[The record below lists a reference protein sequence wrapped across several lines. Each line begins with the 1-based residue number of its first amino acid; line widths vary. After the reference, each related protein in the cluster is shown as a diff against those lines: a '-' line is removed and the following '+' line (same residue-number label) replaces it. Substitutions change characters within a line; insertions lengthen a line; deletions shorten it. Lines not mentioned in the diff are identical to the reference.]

1 MQDVDILESR
11 DLRDELSNRVEVL
24 DKVKKLLMY
33 PELDF
38 MTIQQ
43 VADYYEVDYDAIKSV
58 IRRNRDELTED
69 GLRMGNYKEFLKG
82 QDDTLKKLQGKVIV
96 YLNNEEVTIP
106 NRGLYIFPRR
116 AILRVGMLLRDSDIA
131 KEVRTQLLNIEEKA
145 TVETKIEDITTE
157 EKLMLEIG
165 KGVANGDAIEV
176 ARASAAL
183 MEFKNR
189 HIQKLEDTNKALANG
204 ILTWEDRSQINF
216 AMRKLAQYAN
226 VNYGKLWNEFYKHLK
241 YKYHIDLKLRGNKPW
256 IQYMRKE
263 EWDSVGKTFSALCM
277 SYGVDPNEM
286 VPQLKI
292 VQ

>member
-24 DKVKKLLMY
+24 DKVKELLMFAKW
-33 PELDF
+33 DV
-38 MTIQQ
+38 MTVQQ
-43 VADYYEVDYDAIKSV
+43 VSDYYEVFDEVIKKT
-58 IRRNRDELTED
+58 IQRNKSELLED
-69 GLRMGNYKEFLKG
+69 GLLSLSGKEIKEKLERDNLSPTKHRGYFEIDGQKFAYKVNYL
-82 QDDTLKKLQGKVIV
+82 L
-96 YLNNEEVTIP
+96 
-106 NRGLYIFPRR
+106 PRR

-183 MEFKNR
+183 MEFKNL

-277 SYGVDPNEM
+277 SYGVDLNEM
-286 VPQLKI
+286 VPQVKI